1 MRTTIVSVMLLGI
14 FQQVAA
20 ITLHVGIGQP
30 YPTIEQAAPEAD
42 PGDTLLVH
50 GGDYQGGLYVADLQG
65 TAGAHIYILSRTRRG
80 GDLFRRLKCLAIY

>member
-1 MRTTIVSVMLLGI
+1 MRTTILSIILLGI

-30 YPTIEQAAPEAD
+30 YPTIAHAAPDAD

-50 GGDYQGGLYVADLQG
+50 AGDYVGGLYVADLQG
-65 TAGAHIYILSRTRRG
+65 TAAALIYILAAPGELVIYSCLLYTSR
-80 GDLFRRLKCLAIY
+80 CV